1 VSNDTS
7 FILFDASSPGNIG
20 ASNPGQG
27 TFRQLDVVPLAT
39 NSYGIRILVTD
50 PSTEPSPQAA
60 LNIVVASALNT
71 QPALKISNS
80 GSGADIELALG
91 VTLTEVG
98 GQLYLRDT
106 VAGSVSLSSL
116 VGGGG
121 VLMVVGR
128 VEVNA
133 GGITANTTVTSSNT
147 TQLTGAPNGL
157 VPYTDASQFAS
168 AVHVYVDGS
177 LMATGLDSSTNND
190 VYPAGVAANGEMA
203 FEFDLAEGVII
214 QVVKFVSP

>member
-1 VSNDTS
+1 
-7 FILFDASSPGNIG
+7 
-20 ASNPGQG
+20 
-27 TFRQLDVVPLAT
+27 
-39 NSYGIRILVTD
+39 
-50 PSTEPSPQAA
+50 
-60 LNIVVASALNT
+60 
-71 QPALKISNS
+71 
-80 GSGADIELALG
+80 GADIELASG
-91 VTLTEVG
+91 VTLTETG

-133 GGITANTTVTSSNT
+133 GGIAANTTVTSSNT

-157 VPYTDASQFAS
+157 VPYADASQFAS
-168 AVHVYVDGS
+168 AIHVYVDGS